1 MKSIFKK
8 FILSITL
15 TLLFTN
21 HVFSEIVKKIEI
33 NGNDR
38 IPKETIKIFSNI
50 DIDDDVNDDEINKIL
65 KNLYETD
72 YFSSIDVIIQNNILK
87 INVVEN
93 PIIYNL
99 KFETIKSKSLVEEIK
114 SVIDLK
120 ERSAYNISKIT
131 NAKNILKTF
140 LRKKGYF
147 FANVEIFKEEIEN
160 NRINIIID
168 IDLGEKSKI
177 KKISL

>member
-50 DIDDDVNDDEINKIL
+50 DIDDDVNDDEINNIL

-99 KFETIKSKSLVEEIK
+99 KFETIKSKS
-114 SVIDLK
+114 
-120 ERSAYNISKIT
+120 
-131 NAKNILKTF
+131 
-140 LRKKGYF
+140 
-147 FANVEIFKEEIEN
+147 
-160 NRINIIID
+160 
-168 IDLGEKSKI
+168 
-177 KKISL
+177 

>member
-1 MKSIFKK
+1 M
-8 FILSITL
+8 
-15 TLLFTN
+15 
-21 HVFSEIVKKIEI
+21 
-33 NGNDR
+33 
-38 IPKETIKIFSNI
+38 
-50 DIDDDVNDDEINKIL
+50 
-65 KNLYETD
+65 
-72 YFSSIDVIIQNNILK
+72 
-87 INVVEN
+87 
-93 PIIYNL
+93 

-168 IDLGEKSKI
+168 IDLGEN
-177 KKISL
+177 LDQENFFYR